1 MQCRRTL
8 ELDLPPWE
16 ADLEGNL
23 GDIPGIVGVEVV
35 RTCSAGDGIRYKLRT
50 HIPVH
55 STYM

>member
-16 ADLEGNL
+16 VDLEGNL

-35 RTCSAGDGIRYKLRT
+35 QTCSAGDGIKNTCTLNT
-50 HIPVH
+50 
-55 STYM
+55 